1 MKKIILVVVVLIMAM
16 LTACENA
23 SSVSEAEEP
32 SLTQIRQICKL
43 ATLECYYHNVAKST
57 KTAGSGITHWLEE
70 DRDFWTEYSGV
81 VKLGVDMSKGNM
93 EVIGNEIIIS
103 IPDAEVL
110 SIKPDATSVQNPIV
124 EADSINSNPILSTEV
139 TQAIND
145 SELMTKAQIDN
156 NSSLLASAQDR
167 AKNLIANYIK
177 QLGDISGVKFTIKW
191 KSVNEQQ

>member
-1 MKKIILVVVVLIMAM
+1 MKKIFLALVVLMMVTFA
-16 LTACENA
+16 ACGNKL
-23 SSVSEAEEP
+23 SSSEVEEP

-57 KTAGSGITHWLEE
+57 KTAGSGLTHWFEE

-93 EVIGNEIIIS
+93 EVNGSEIIIS
-103 IPDAEVL
+103 MPDAEVL
-110 SIKPDATSVQNPIV
+110 SIKPDATSVQDPIV

-145 SELMTKAQIDN
+145 SESMTKEQIEN

-167 AKNLIANYIK
+167 AKNLIANYIN
-177 QLGDISGVKFTIKW
+177 QLGEVSGVKFTIKW